1 MSASRWSVVKLR
13 ISDLM
18 ARYRVLQSENEDLSH
33 SVGALQVQVSELVN
47 KIEAQKQNGINSQ
60 DLHLLQAQMA
70 RKDRMLE
77 SLEIEKQN
85 AENRVRELEE
95 MLLLKD
101 STLQV
106 QKNTI
111 NELTEQNKLIKLAK
125 EMSTEKA
132 DTHELK
138 IKLNELIRDID
149 RCIDLLND

>member
-1 MSASRWSVVKLR
+1 MSASRWSVVKSR
-13 ISDLM
+13 ISDLV
-18 ARYRVLQSENEDLSH
+18 ARYRVLQFENEDLSH

-60 DLHLLQAQMA
+60 DLHLLQTQMA
-70 RKDRMLE
+70 RKDGMLE

-95 MLLLKD
+95 MLLIKD

-111 NELTEQNKLIKLAK
+111 NQLTEQNKLIKLAK

>member
-47 KIEAQKQNGINSQ
+47 KIEVQKQNGINSQ

-125 EMSTEKA
+125 EMSTEKG

-138 IKLNELIRDID
+138 IKINELIRDID

>member
-1 MSASRWSVVKLR
+1 MNSSRWSAIKSKV
-13 ISDLM
+13 SDLVS
-18 ARYRVLQSENEDLSH
+18 RYKDLQAENTELA
-33 SVGALQVQVSELVN
+33 VQVNTLQNNVSELKL
-47 KIEAQKQNGINSQ
+47 KIENQKSSGVNSN
-60 DLHLLQAQMA
+60 DLDLMQTQIA
-70 RKDRMLE
+70 RKNVLIENLE
-77 SLEIEKQN
+77 VEKEN

-111 NELTEQNKLIKLAK
+111 KELTEQNKLIKLAK
-125 EMSTEKA
+125 EMSSEKG

-138 IKLNELIRDID
+138 IKINELIRDID

>member
-1 MSASRWSVVKLR
+1 MSASRWSVVKSR
-13 ISDLM
+13 ISDLV
-18 ARYRVLQSENEDLSH
+18 ARYRVLQSENEELSH
-33 SVGALQVQVSELVN
+33 SVGALQVQVAELVN
-47 KIEAQKQNGINSQ
+47 KIEAQKHNGINSQ
-60 DLHLLQAQMA
+60 DLHLLQTQMA

-77 SLEIEKQN
+77 SLEIEKQS

-125 EMSTEKA
+125 EMSTEKG

-138 IKLNELIRDID
+138 IKVNELIRDID

>member
-1 MSASRWSVVKLR
+1 MSASRWSVVKSR
-13 ISDLM
+13 ISGLV

-33 SVGALQVQVSELVN
+33 SVSALQVQVSELVN
-47 KIEAQKQNGINSQ
+47 KIEGQKHNGINSE
-60 DLHLLQAQMA
+60 DLHLLQTQMA
-70 RKDRMLE
+70 RKDMMLE
-77 SLEIEKQN
+77 SLEIEKLN
-85 AENRVRELEE
+85 AENRIQELEE

-125 EMSTEKA
+125 EMSTEKG

-138 IKLNELIRDID
+138 IKINELIRDID

>member
-1 MSASRWSVVKLR
+1 MNALKL
-13 ISDLM
+13 
-18 ARYRVLQSENEDLSH
+18 ENGELSKY
-33 SVGALQVQVSELVN
+33 VDAFQVQVSELVN
-47 KIEAQKQNGINSQ
+47 KIESQKSNGISGQ
-60 DLHLLQAQMA
+60 DLHLLQTQMA
-70 RKDRMLE
+70 RKDMMLE

-125 EMSTEKA
+125 EMSTEKG

-138 IKLNELIRDID
+138 IKINELIRDID

>member
-1 MSASRWSVVKLR
+1 MSASRWSVVKSR
-13 ISDLM
+13 ISDLV

-33 SVGALQVQVSELVN
+33 SVSALQVQVSELVN
-47 KIEAQKQNGINSQ
+47 KIEAQKHNGMSSQ
-60 DLHLLQAQMA
+60 DLHLLQTQMA
-70 RKDRMLE
+70 RKDMMLE

-85 AENRVRELEE
+85 AENRIRELEE

-125 EMSTEKA
+125 EMSTEKG

-138 IKLNELIRDID
+138 IKINELIRDID

>member
-60 DLHLLQAQMA
+60 DLHLLQTQMA
-70 RKDRMLE
+70 RKDGMLE

-95 MLLLKD
+95 MLLIKD

-111 NELTEQNKLIKLAK
+111 NQLTEQNKLIKLAK

>member
-1 MSASRWSVVKLR
+1 M
-13 ISDLM
+13 
-18 ARYRVLQSENEDLSH
+18 
-33 SVGALQVQVSELVN
+33 
-47 KIEAQKQNGINSQ
+47 
-60 DLHLLQAQMA
+60 
-70 RKDRMLE
+70 
-77 SLEIEKQN
+77 
-85 AENRVRELEE
+85 EE
-95 MLLLKD
+95 MLLIKD

-111 NELTEQNKLIKLAK
+111 NQLTEQNKLIKLAK

>member
-1 MSASRWSVVKLR
+1 MSASRWSVVKSR
-13 ISDLM
+13 ISDLV
-18 ARYRVLQSENEDLSH
+18 ARYRVLQSENDELSH
-33 SVGALQVQVSELVN
+33 SVGALQVQVAELVN
-47 KIEAQKQNGINSQ
+47 KIEAQKHNGINSQ
-60 DLHLLQAQMA
+60 DLHLLQTQMS
-70 RKDRMLE
+70 RKDMMLE

-85 AENRVRELEE
+85 AENRIRELEE

-125 EMSTEKA
+125 EMSTEKG

-138 IKLNELIRDID
+138 IKINELIRDID

>member
-1 MSASRWSVVKLR
+1 MSASRWSVVKSR
-13 ISDLM
+13 ISDLI

-125 EMSTEKA
+125 EMSTEKG

-138 IKLNELIRDID
+138 IKINELIRDID

>member
-1 MSASRWSVVKLR
+1 MSASRWSVVKSK
-13 ISDLM
+13 ISDLV
-18 ARYRVLQSENEDLSH
+18 ARYRVLQSENEELSH

-47 KIEAQKQNGINSQ
+47 KIEGQKHNGINSQ
-60 DLHLLQAQMA
+60 DLHLLQTQMT

-125 EMSTEKA
+125 EMSTEKG

-138 IKLNELIRDID
+138 IKINELIRDID

>member
-1 MSASRWSVVKLR
+1 MSASRWSVVKSR
-13 ISDLM
+13 ISDLI

-70 RKDRMLE
+70 RKDRMFE

-95 MLLLKD
+95 MLLIKD

-111 NELTEQNKLIKLAK
+111 NQLTEQNKLIKLAK

>member
-1 MSASRWSVVKLR
+1 MSASRWSVVKSR
-13 ISDLM
+13 ISDLIT
-18 ARYRVLQSENEDLSH
+18 RYRVLQSENEDLSH

-60 DLHLLQAQMA
+60 DLHLLQTQMA
-70 RKDRMLE
+70 RKDMMLE

-95 MLLLKD
+95 MLLIKD

>member
-1 MSASRWSVVKLR
+1 MSASRWSVVKSR
-13 ISDLM
+13 ISDLI
-18 ARYRVLQSENEDLSH
+18 ARYRVLQTEN
-33 SVGALQVQVSELVN
+33 V
-47 KIEAQKQNGINSQ
+47 
-60 DLHLLQAQMA
+60 
-70 RKDRMLE
+70 RKDGQIE

-125 EMSTEKA
+125 EMSTEKG

-138 IKLNELIRDID
+138 IKINELIRDID
-149 RCIDLLND
+149 RCIDLLNDLILWNLTKPYFLL

>member
-1 MSASRWSVVKLR
+1 MSASRWSVVKSR
-13 ISDLM
+13 ISDLI
-18 ARYRVLQSENEDLSH
+18 ARYRVLQTEN
-33 SVGALQVQVSELVN
+33 V
-47 KIEAQKQNGINSQ
+47 
-60 DLHLLQAQMA
+60 
-70 RKDRMLE
+70 RKDGQIE

-85 AENRVRELEE
+85 AENRIRELEE